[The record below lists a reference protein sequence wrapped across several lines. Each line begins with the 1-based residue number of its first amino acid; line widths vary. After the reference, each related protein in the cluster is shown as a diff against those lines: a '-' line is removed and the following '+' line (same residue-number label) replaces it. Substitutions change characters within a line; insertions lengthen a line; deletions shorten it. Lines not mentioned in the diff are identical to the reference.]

1 MSTSSHP
8 ALEQPL
14 PSSLCLDDGTGEG
27 ETSWFG
33 LPYECLVHLASPL
46 GDPFTPFSPIYHGRG
61 TGPDADVATLYS
73 AASLMSVSPRPPMPR
88 TPLRGIFPSP
98 PSPPQSP
105 PSTGRPVS
113 PAHSDFAPSISALG
127 TGGAGIGGSGAA
139 GGSALGPHRAAFELR
154 ELVAEAQPLSPL
166 PDFVLVGG
174 PGLVRAALLSNRIH
188 ALTVD
193 TAGTVAV
200 WDIVR
205 AVCVGQFAREDVL
218 FAANANNN
226 RGGGSGGSGA
236 SHHEDE
242 GPGVC
247 SPREALD
254 IVRERIDGEAF
265 VVPWSS
271 VDTAM
276 GVLNVH
282 LDDHAFD
289 AELYADEL
297 GLPPERVL
305 PAGIG
310 PEDVRG
316 AFFLSSVFVLRF

>member
-1 MSTSSHP
+1 
-8 ALEQPL
+8 
-14 PSSLCLDDGTGEG
+14 
-27 ETSWFG
+27 
-33 LPYECLVHLASPL
+33 
-46 GDPFTPFSPIYHGRG
+46 
-61 TGPDADVATLYS
+61 
-73 AASLMSVSPRPPMPR
+73 
-88 TPLRGIFPSP
+88 
-98 PSPPQSP
+98 
-105 PSTGRPVS
+105 
-113 PAHSDFAPSISALG
+113 LG

-139 GGSALGPHRAAFELR
+139 GGGVLGPHRAAFESR
-154 ELVAEAQPLSPL
+154 EVVAEAQPLSPL

-174 PGLVRAALLSNRIH
+174 PGLVRAKLLSNRVH

-218 FAANANNN
+218 LAANASNNN
-226 RGGGSGGSGA
+226 RGRGGVSSSA

-242 GPGVC
+242 GPSVC

-297 GLPPERVL
+297 GLPPDRVL
-305 PAGIG
+305 PAGMG
-310 PEDVRG
+310 PDDVRSTC
-316 AFFLSSVFVLRF
+316 FFSFSFFGFRIAIF